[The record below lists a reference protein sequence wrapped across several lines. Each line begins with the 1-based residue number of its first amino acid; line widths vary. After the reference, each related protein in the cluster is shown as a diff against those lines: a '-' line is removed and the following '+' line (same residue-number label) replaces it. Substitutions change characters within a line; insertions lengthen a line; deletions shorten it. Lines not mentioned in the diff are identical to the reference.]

1 MKFAFC
7 CASRLSFTNSNLLV
21 DLIFLNESMRFQI
34 EYSMILIRTTES
46 HASQF
51 LKKLSLSC
59 RFVFVIVLNERI
71 SRKSF
76 VDFVDCR
83 RL

>member
-1 MKFAFC
+1 MSISDFDD
-7 CASRLSFTNSNLLV
+7 SSLSI

-34 EYSMILIRTTES
+34 EYFVILTRTTEN
-46 HASQF
+46 HAFQF
-51 LKKLSLSC
+51 LKKLSLSS

-76 VDFVDCR
+76 LDFVDCR